1 MNIYLK
7 SYILKS
13 IKQNK
18 KISLLIL
25 LISSVILFT
34 VSLFVGASD
43 IKVKDILSFLLG
55 GVPARNSVGNVII
68 YARLP
73 RIISSYLCGIALAL
87 SGLLLQAA
95 LNNLLAS
102 PSIIGINSGAGFF
115 VVLASVIFPSVFS
128 ARFPAAF
135 LGAMLT
141 ALLVFGVAKNTRS
154 SRTTIVM
161 SGIAI
166 SSLMSAGIDAVI
178 TINPSVVM
186 DKTAFSIGGFSLVSM
201 EPMKYAVPCIIIGLA
216 GAFLLSSRLNVLLLG
231 DEVASS
237 LGLNVSF
244 CRFLTVGTAALLAAS
259 AVCIGGLIS
268 FVGLIVPHIIR
279 NIWGSDYK
287 WLVPFTS
294 LMGGCFLLL
303 CDTLARVIF
312 SPYEIPVGIILSFL
326 GAPFF
331 LYLLLSKKRRLDN

>member
-1 MNIYLK
+1 MNICLK

-18 KISLLIL
+18 IISLLIL
-25 LISSVILFT
+25 LIVSVTLLT

-43 IKVKDILSFLLG
+43 IKAKEILSFLSG
-55 GVPARNSVGNVII
+55 GTVSDSVKSVII

-73 RIISSYLCGIALAL
+73 RIISSYLCGAALAL

-95 LNNLLAS
+95 LNNPLAS
-102 PSIIGINSGAGFF
+102 PGIIGVNSGAGFF
-115 VVLASVIFPSVFS
+115 VVLSSVIFPSVFS
-128 ARFPAAF
+128 AKFTAAF
-135 LGAMLT
+135 LGAMVT
-141 ALLVFGVAKNTRS
+141 ALLIFGIASKTRS

-178 TINPSVVM
+178 TIRPESVM
-186 DKTAFSIGGFSLVSM
+186 DKTAFSIGGFSSVTM
-201 EPMKYAVPCIIIGLA
+201 GPIQYAAPCIIIGLA
-216 GAFLLSSRLNVLLLG
+216 GAYLLSSRLNILLLG

-237 LGLNVSF
+237 LGLNVSS
-244 CRFLTVGTAALLAAS
+244 CRFLTVGFAALLAAS

-268 FVGLIVPHIIR
+268 FVGLIVPHITR
-279 NIWGSDYK
+279 NIVGTDYK
-287 WLVPFTS
+287 WLEPFTV
-294 LMGGCFLLL
+294 LTGGCFLLL

-331 LYLLLSKKRRLDN
+331 LYLLLSRKRRLEN

>member
-1 MNIYLK
+1 MNTYLK

-18 KISLLIL
+18 KISLSICLIG
-25 LISSVILFT
+25 SVILLT
-34 VSLFVGASD
+34 VSLFVGASN
-43 IKVKDILSFLLG
+43 IEFKDILLFLSG
-55 GVPARNSVGNVII
+55 SSVKSSIADVIV

-73 RIISSYLCGIALAL
+73 RIISSYLCGMALAL

-95 LNNLLAS
+95 LNNPLAS
-102 PSIIGINSGAGFF
+102 PGIIGINSGAGFF
-115 VVLASVIFPSVFS
+115 VVVSSVVFPSVFLS
-128 ARFPAAF
+128 RFAAAF
-135 LGAMLT
+135 LGSMLT
-141 ALLVFGVAKNTRS
+141 ALLVIGIAKKARS

-166 SSLMSAGIDAVI
+166 SSLMSAGIDAII
-178 TINPSVVM
+178 TIRPEAVM
-186 DKTAFSIGGFSLVSM
+186 DKTAFSIGGFASVTM
-201 EPMKYAVPCIIIGLA
+201 EPAKYAGPCIFIGLI

-237 LGLNVSF
+237 LGLNVSL
-244 CRFLTVGTAALLAAS
+244 CRFLSVFFAALLAAS

-268 FVGLIVPHIIR
+268 FVGLIVPHITR
-279 NIWGSDYK
+279 NIIGSDYK
-287 WLVPFTS
+287 WLEPFTA
-294 LMGGCFLLL
+294 LIGGCLLLL
-303 CDTLARVIF
+303 CDTLSRVIF

-331 LYLLLSKKRRLDN
+331 IYLLLSKKRRLES